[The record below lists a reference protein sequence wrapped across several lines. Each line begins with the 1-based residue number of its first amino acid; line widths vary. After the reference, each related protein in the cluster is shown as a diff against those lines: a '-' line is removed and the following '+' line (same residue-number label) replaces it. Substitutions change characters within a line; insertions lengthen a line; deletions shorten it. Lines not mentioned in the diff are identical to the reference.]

1 MINELASRVF
11 QARNISHRAHWASKS
26 YAEHVALGAF
36 YDDVIEAVDSIVEEY
51 QGLYATRLDPFIVK
65 DVDVKDLSDYL
76 TSEADWIEDHRE
88 EISQGSSS
96 IGNLVDNLTSVY
108 TKTVFL
114 LSLK

>member
-1 MINELASRVF
+1 MIEELASRAF
-11 QARNISHRAHWASKS
+11 QARNIAHRAHWASKS

-51 QGLYATRLDPFIVK
+51 QGLYATRLDAFIVK
-65 DVDVKDLSDYL
+65 DMDVKDLVDYL
-76 TSEADWIEDHRE
+76 TAEADWIEENRE
-88 EISQGSSS
+88 DISQGSPS
-96 IGNLVDNLTSVY
+96 IQNLIDNLTSVY